1 MQIKSE
7 NNSIIVNTD
16 KINATLTKKS
26 NEYIKQVKAK
36 MKKYEIEQNN
46 EYEFISKVVK
56 KSKLNINQSDENMI
70 TDNENNTEPNN
81 IEHKREM
88 NKKNSYPAQ
97 QLKVVV
103 PKTNPVTPKKP
114 STQKI
119 F

>member
-1 MQIKSE
+1 M
-7 NNSIIVNTD
+7 N
-16 KINATLTKKS
+16 
-26 NEYIKQVKAK
+26 
-36 MKKYEIEQNN
+36 
-46 EYEFISKVVK
+46 
-56 KSKLNINQSDENMI
+56 

-114 STQKI
+114 STKKI
-119 F
+119 V